1 MGVPV
6 LPQPPGHSPANP
18 LGHSL
23 PVIFLPTYQ
32 PIFHAFFQ
40 GQVSRECSGQFST
53 LLGSS
58 SELGVAAGLGTV
70 VPKKF

>member
-1 MGVPV
+1 MKF
-6 LPQPPGHSPANP
+6 Q
-18 LGHSL
+18 SL
-23 PVIFLPTYQ
+23 IGFEFIPRRNSWTTSGSIKGFIGCLWV
-32 PIFHAFFQ
+32 
-40 GQVSRECSGQFST
+40 CSGQFST